1 MILFSTLM
9 HLLIDAAFAVAM
21 ESVLK
26 FKALIAK
33 ATLYKGQK
41 TQILLPHFL
50 WEQLTFYFRSRYLRK
65 IISAY
70 KRTTAR
76 I

>member
-1 MILFSTLM
+1 M

-33 ATLYKGQK
+33 ATLYKVRLMTTLTTRKHVTGSK
-41 TQILLPHFL
+41 HLL
-50 WEQLTFYFRSRYLRK
+50 SCD
-65 IISAY
+65 
-70 KRTTAR
+70 
-76 I
+76 

>member
-21 ESVLK
+21 ECVLK

-33 ATLYKGQK
+33 ATLYKVRLMTTPTTRKHVTGSK
-41 TQILLPHFL
+41 HLL
-50 WEQLTFYFRSRYLRK
+50 SCD
-65 IISAY
+65 
-70 KRTTAR
+70 
-76 I
+76 